1 MILKNNNKK
10 LIQLKL
16 INKLKL
22 KMKWNKIIYM
32 KMKKRNYKMM
42 IIKNKLKSNNFKK
55 KNIKVI
61 QNQIKV
67 TVNHLKVIMIPIGI
81 Y

>member
-1 MILKNNNKK
+1 
-10 LIQLKL
+10 
-16 INKLKL
+16 
-22 KMKWNKIIYM
+22 M